1 MRRGSSVSRLA
12 VPVLAALF
20 ALPAAAYYPFVYY
33 LGAGAAPAKFDLAA
47 LPNNTVRFFVSESGP
62 SSFGPNDDFASVVSQ
77 IRQATQVWN
86 SVSSSSLRV
95 DFGGFEHAGTPQNT
109 PAADVVFEDL
119 APGLLGFGG
128 PTVVSTPVAPASGT
142 PWVPITRSAVH
153 ININGITAPF
163 PSYRESFFLVLVH
176 EMGHALGLQ
185 HTFTSSAMSTATTSA
200 VSHAQPID
208 DDDIAGISSLYPNA
222 EFAKT
227 GSITGRITAD
237 GNGLHLESVVAIRAN
252 AGAVSAFTNPD
263 GTYRIDGVQPGQYY
277 VYAHALPPDADIQG
291 PWYPDGTVAAASGPT
306 NTLFYPAATDLL
318 SAQPVRVASGAVT
331 SGIDIGLTKLPTLP
345 VYDVSVYSYFNNNT
359 VAVKPGY
366 LNRMAGKAT
375 VVASGAGL
383 GSNGQA
389 PGLSA
394 AFLGDSIAVADNGVR
409 PYEASGYT
417 YVALDL
423 NFLPFGSKG
432 PQHLLLN
439 TAGFLHVL
447 PSAVKMTDSDPPT
460 IDSVTDNGDGTLT
473 VTGTNWTSRSAI
485 YFGSLQGTVSSIQ
498 VDNTAKGTAVV
509 TPPAGQAGETVV
521 LTVYDADGENS
532 QFVQAGQPTYSYPD
546 APVPTIVSIEP
557 ASLPAGAEARVDITG
572 TGFQF
577 AAGRVSVGFGT
588 SDVLVRKIFVLD
600 ANHLQADV
608 SVAPGAALSDP
619 DVSVF
624 NGYRMVTATA
634 GFHVTAP
641 VTNLPAPIPTLF
653 NALPGL
659 NGAYAGAIVS
669 IYGTNLAGADGT
681 PSTVTFN
688 GEAAQILYSSPTQIN
703 LQIPGDLAP
712 GLCEMK
718 VASSVATSFPLTV
731 NIDTQPATIAS
742 IVDTTGAAISA
753 ATPAIPAGILT
764 ISLTGFAPDGTVISP
779 DRVQVSV
786 NGLQH
791 PAFIVQQ
798 SAPGVYQVSLVLNA
812 DEPGGDAQSVIVY
825 LDGRSSYPATI
836 SVAGSTAAAG
846 LAAVVLRGGN

>member
-1 MRRGSSVSRLA
+1 M
-12 VPVLAALF
+12 
-20 ALPAAAYYPFVYY
+20 YY
-33 LGAGAAPAKFDLAA
+33 LAAGAAPAKFDLAA
-47 LPNNTVRFFVSESGP
+47 LPHHAVNFFVSESGP

-77 IRQATQVWN
+77 IRQAAEVWN

-95 DFGGFEHAGTPQNT
+95 GFGGFEHAETPQNT

-119 APGLLGFGG
+119 PPGLLGFGG
-128 PTVVSTPVAPASGT
+128 PTVVSTPVIPDSGT
-142 PWVPITRSAVH
+142 PWAPIARSAVH

-200 VSHAQPID
+200 VSHAQPLD
-208 DDDIAGISSLYPNA
+208 ADDIAGISSLYPNA

-237 GNGLHLESVVAIRAN
+237 GDAAHLESVVAIRAG

-263 GTYRIDGVQPGQYY
+263 GTYRIDGVEPGQYY

-291 PWYPDGTVAAASGPT
+291 PWYPDGTVAASSGPT
-306 NTLFYPAATDLL
+306 NTLFYPGAEDLR
-318 SAQPVRVASGAVT
+318 SAQSVKVNAGEVT
-331 SGIDIGLTKLPTLP
+331 GGIDIALTKLPALP
-345 VYDVSVYSYFNNNT
+345 VYDVSVYSYFNGNT
-359 VAVKPGY
+359 IAVKPGY
-366 LNRMAGKAT
+366 LNRLTGKAT

-383 GSNGQA
+383 GSGGQA

-394 AFLGDSIAVADNGVR
+394 SFLGDGIGVATDGVR

-432 PQHLLLN
+432 AQHLLLN
-439 TAGFLHVL
+439 TPGFLHVL
-447 PSAVKMTDSDPPT
+447 PSAVKMTDSEPPS

-473 VTGTNWTSRSAI
+473 VTGANWSSGSAI
-485 YFGSLQGTVSSIQ
+485 YFGSLPAVISSMQ
-498 VDNTAKGTAVV
+498 VDDAGKATAVV
-509 TPPAGQAGETVV
+509 TPPAGEAGATVV
-521 LTVYDADGENS
+521 LTAYNADGENS
-532 QFVQAGQPTYSYPD
+532 QFVQPEPLTYTYPD

-572 TGFQF
+572 TDFQF
-577 AAGRVSVGFGT
+577 ADGQVSAGFGT
-588 SDVLVRKIFVLD
+588 SDVTVRKIFVLD

-624 NGYRMVTATA
+624 NGFRMATATA

-641 VTNLPAPIPTLF
+641 VADLPAPIPILF

-669 IYGTNLAGADGT
+669 VYGTNLAGPDGA
-681 PSTVTFN
+681 PSAVTFN
-688 GEAAQILYSSPTQIN
+688 GEPAQILYSSPTQIN
-703 LQIPGDLAP
+703 LQVPGDLAP
-712 GLCEMK
+712 GLCELK
-718 VASSVATSFPLTV
+718 VVSSVASSYPLTV
-731 NIDTQPATIAS
+731 NIDTQPASIAS
-742 IVDTTGAAISA
+742 IVDTAGNAVGA
-753 ATPAIPAGILT
+753 ATPAVPGGLLT
-764 ISLTGFAPDGTVISP
+764 IGLTGFAPDGTAISP

-786 NGLQH
+786 NGRQH
-791 PAFIVQQ
+791 PAFTVQQ
-798 SAPGVYQVSLVLNA
+798 TAPGVFEVGFLLNA
-812 DEPGGDAQSVIVY
+812 DEPGGDGQSVIVY

-836 SVAGSTAAAG
+836 SVAAPPAVDSLTAA
-846 LAAVVLRGGN
+846 LRPGN

>member
-1 MRRGSSVSRLA
+1 MKRRFAL
-12 VPVLAALF
+12 PVLAALL
-20 ALPAAAYYPFVYY
+20 ALPAVAYYPFVYY
-33 LGAGAAPAKFDLAA
+33 LPAGAAPAKFDLAA

-62 SSFGPNDDFASVVSQ
+62 ASFGPNDDFASVVNQ
-77 IRQATQVWN
+77 IRQATEVWN

-95 DFGGFEHAGTPQNT
+95 GFGGFEHAGTPQNT
-109 PAADVVFEDL
+109 PAADVVFDDL

-128 PTVVSTPVAPASGT
+128 PTVVATPVVPATGT

-153 ININGITAPF
+153 ININGISAPF

-208 DDDIAGISSLYPNA
+208 ADDIAGISSLYPNA
-222 EFAKT
+222 DFAKT
-227 GSITGRITAD
+227 GSIAGRITAD
-237 GNGLHLESVVAIRAN
+237 GNGLHLESVVAIRPG

-263 GTYRIDGVQPGQYY
+263 GTYRIDGLQPGRYY

-291 PWYPDGTVAAASGPT
+291 PWYSDGTVAAASGPT
-306 NTLFYPAATDLL
+306 NTLFYPGATDLA
-318 SAQPVRVASGAVT
+318 SAQLVKVTGSGVT
-331 SGIDIGLTKLPTLP
+331 SGIDIALTKLSTLP
-345 VYDVSVYSYFNNNT
+345 VYDVSVYSYFNNYT
-359 VAVKPGY
+359 IPIKPGY
-366 LNRMAGKAT
+366 LNLTAGKTT

-383 GSNGQA
+383 GANGQS

-394 AFLGDSIAVADNGVR
+394 AFMGDAIAVADNGVR

-423 NFLPFGSKG
+423 NFVPLGSKG
-432 PQHLLLN
+432 PEHLLLN
-439 TAGFLHVL
+439 TPGFLHVL
-447 PSAVKMTDSDPPT
+447 PSAVKITDSDPPT
-460 IDSVTDNGDGTLT
+460 IDSLSDNGDGTLT
-473 VTGTNWTSRSAI
+473 VTGANWSSGSAI
-485 YFGSLQGTVSSIQ
+485 YFGSLPATISSMQ
-498 VDNTAKGTAVV
+498 VDDAGKGTAVV

-521 LTVYDADGENS
+521 LTAYNTDGENS
-532 QFVQAGQPTYSYPD
+532 QFVQSGQPTYSYPD
-546 APVPTIVSIEP
+546 TPASTIVSIQP
-557 ASLPAGAEARVDITG
+557 ASLPVGAEARVDITG

-577 AAGRVSVGFGT
+577 AGGHVSAGFGT
-588 SDVLVRKIFVLD
+588 SDVTVRKIFVLD

-641 VTNLPAPIPTLF
+641 VANLPAPIPTPI

-659 NGAYAGAIVS
+659 NGAYAGAIVAL
-669 IYGTNLAGADGT
+669 YGTNLAANDGT

-688 GEAAQILYSSPTQIN
+688 GEAAQILYTSPTQIN

-712 GLCEMK
+712 GPCEMD
-718 VASSVATSFPLTV
+718 VVTSLGASFPLTV
-731 NIDTQPATIAS
+731 NIDNQPAAIAS
-742 IVDTTGAAISA
+742 IVDNNSAAIGASA
-753 ATPAIPAGILT
+753 PAISGGLLT

-779 DRVQVSV
+779 NRVQVSV
-786 NGLQH
+786 YGLQH
-791 PAFIVQQ
+791 PALSVQQ
-798 SAPGVYQVSLVLNA
+798 SGPGVYQVAFVLNG
-812 DEPGGDAQSVIVY
+812 DEPPGDSQSVIVY

-836 SVAGSTAAAG
+836 SVAAATSGADSVI
-846 LAAVVLRGGN
+846 ATRRH

>member
-1 MRRGSSVSRLA
+1 MKYRFVL
-12 VPVLAALF
+12 PVLAGLL
-20 ALPAAAYYPFVYY
+20 ALPAVAYYPFTYY
-33 LGAGAAPAKFDLAA
+33 LPAGAAPAKFDLTA

-62 SSFGPNDDFASVVSQ
+62 SSFGPNDDFASVVNQ
-77 IRQATQVWN
+77 IRQAARVWN
-86 SVSSSSLRV
+86 GVSSSSLRV
-95 DFGGFEHAGTPQNT
+95 GFGGFEHAGTPQNT

-128 PTVVSTPVAPASGT
+128 PTVVSTPVIPESGT

-208 DDDIAGISSLYPNA
+208 ADDIAGISSLYPNA
-222 EFAKT
+222 AFANT
-227 GSITGRITAD
+227 GSIAGRITAD
-237 GNGLHLESVVAIRAN
+237 GNGLHLESVVAIRAG

-263 GTYRIDGVQPGQYY
+263 GTYRIDGLQPGRYY

-306 NTLFYPAATDLL
+306 NTLFYPGATDLT
-318 SAQPVRVASGAVT
+318 SAQQVKVTGGGVT
-331 SGIDIGLTKLPTLP
+331 SGIDIALSMLPALP
-345 VYDVSVYSYFNNNT
+345 VYDVSVYSYFNNYT
-359 VAVKPGY
+359 VAIKPGY
-366 LNRMAGKAT
+366 LNLTAGKTT

-383 GSNGQA
+383 GANGQA

-394 AFLGDSIAVADNGVR
+394 AFLGDAITIADNGIR
-409 PYEASGYT
+409 PYESLGYT

-423 NFLPFGSKG
+423 NFLPLGSKG
-432 PQHLLLN
+432 PEHLLLN
-439 TAGFLHVL
+439 TPGFLHVL
-447 PSAVKMTDSDPPT
+447 PSAVKLTDSDPPT
-460 IDSVTDNGDGTLT
+460 INLVTDNGDGTLT
-473 VTGTNWTSRSAI
+473 LSGANWSSATTI
-485 YFGSLQGTVSSIQ
+485 YFGSLPATISSMK
-498 VDNTAKGTAVV
+498 VDDAAKGTAIV
-509 TPPAGQAGETVV
+509 TPPAGQANETVV
-521 LTVYDADGENS
+521 LTAYNPDGENS
-532 QFVQAGQPTYSYPD
+532 QFVEAGVPVYTYPD
-546 APVPTIVSIEP
+546 APAPTIVSIQP

-577 AAGRVSVGFGT
+577 AAGQVSLGFGT
-588 SDVLVRKIFVLD
+588 SDVTVRKIFVLD

-608 SVAPGAALSDP
+608 AVAPGAALADP

-641 VTNLPAPIPTLF
+641 VANLPAPVPIPV

-659 NGAYAGAIVS
+659 NGVYAGAIVGL
-669 IYGTNLAGADGT
+669 YGANLGTPDGA

-688 GEAAQILYSSPTQIN
+688 GEAAQILYSSPAQIN

-712 GLCEMK
+712 GPCEMQ
-718 VASSVATSFPLTV
+718 VVTALGTSFPLTV

-742 IVDTTGAAISA
+742 IVDNNGAAIGASA
-753 ATPAIPAGILT
+753 PAIPGGLLT
-764 ISLTGFAPDGTVISP
+764 LSLTGFAPDGTAISP
-779 DRVQVSV
+779 GQVQVSV
-786 NGLQH
+786 NGVQH
-791 PAFIVQQ
+791 PAFTVQQ
-798 SAPGVYQVSLVLNA
+798 SDPGVYQVSFVLNA
-812 DEPGGDAQSVIVY
+812 DEAAGDAQSVIVY

-836 SVAGSTAAAG
+836 SVAAAPDAGSVTAA
-846 LAAVVLRGGN
+846 VRRGN